1 MILEVVKVSVY
12 NFYVRDTV
20 AIVYDKSC
28 EGESFVAAT

>member
-20 AIVYDKSC
+20 ATVYAELKVS
-28 EGESFVAAT
+28 ENFVPA